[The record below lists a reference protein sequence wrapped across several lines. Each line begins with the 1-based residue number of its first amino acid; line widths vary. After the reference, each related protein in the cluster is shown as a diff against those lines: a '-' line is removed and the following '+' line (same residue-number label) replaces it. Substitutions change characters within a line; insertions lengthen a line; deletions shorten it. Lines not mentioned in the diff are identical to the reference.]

1 MFCDVVPNLLRAGR
15 KSIDSFHVSHR
26 RATSSY
32 CLDQV
37 LELKDVISDCQP
49 CFTRNITNMHYKYF
63 NIIIQPLKFWH
74 LFGKGCLQRDIFS
87 KLYIDSFRS
96 LSFFFVENIFAIREV
111 PRIKGYKNDKML
123 KPQLDSSSLRFVGSW
138 VYTQ

>member
-1 MFCDVVPNLLRAGR
+1 MVPNLLRAGR
-15 KSIDSFHVSHR
+15 KSIDSFHVSYQ

-37 LELKDVISDCQP
+37 IELKDVISDCQP

-74 LFGKGCLQRDIFS
+74 LFGKCLQRDIFI

-96 LSFFFVENIFAIREV
+96 LSFFFVENIFAFFEV
-111 PRIKGYKNDKML
+111 TRIKGYKNDKML
-123 KPQLDSSSLRFVGSW
+123 KPQLDSRSLRLVGSW
-138 VYTQ
+138 VYPQ